1 MTIVIQETTT
11 SIQRDKNNIS
21 KAEKNDSLSYKFL
34 LAFPQ
39 TLSKSSLVSC
49 SNFGGICF
57 TSNTIPILLPTNE
70 SIVVPYVYR
79 YIS

>member
-34 LAFPQ
+34 LAFSQ
-39 TLSKSSLVSC
+39 TLSKSSLLGC
-49 SNFGGICF
+49 SNFGGIGF
-57 TSNTIPILLPTNE
+57 TSNTIPIFVPIKM